1 MSLKDRDSLNQ
12 RERKRYQTLYDVTY
26 MQNLNKTPNSQT
38 QKTDWWLPETGG
50 TWGGGVCVC
59 VRARA
64 RACGHV
70 CVCVCE
76 MGKGGQRVH
85 ISSSEVNKSL
95 GCNIQHGD
103 YS

>member
-1 MSLKDRDSLNQ
+1 MSLKDKDSLKQ

-50 TWGGGVCVC
+50 TWG
-59 VRARA
+59 
-64 RACGHV
+64 V